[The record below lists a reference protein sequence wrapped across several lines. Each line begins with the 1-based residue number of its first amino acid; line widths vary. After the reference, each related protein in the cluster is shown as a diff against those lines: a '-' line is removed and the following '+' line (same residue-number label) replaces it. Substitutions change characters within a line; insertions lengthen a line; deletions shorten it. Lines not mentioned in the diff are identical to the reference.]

1 MTIDPKPAAPL
12 RRRVIVAVA
21 GAATALSFVPW
32 TVQAQSQ
39 PLRELNFGIIST
51 ESTQNLKQAWQPML
65 DDMGK
70 RLNLKLN
77 AYFASDYAGII
88 EAMRFN
94 KVQVAWYGNKSA
106 MEAVDRAQGE
116 VFVQTIA
123 KDGAAGY
130 WSLLVVHRDSPLK
143 SIEDVVKNA
152 KSLTLGFGDP
162 NSTSGFL
169 VPGYYAFAQN
179 NLDPR
184 GSFKLVR
191 SANHETNLLA
201 VANKQVDLAT
211 NNNESLDRLKA
222 TNPQKAAELRE
233 IWRSPLIPS
242 DPIVWRA
249 DLNPDTKAK
258 VKAFFVDYGNKGAE
272 AEREKKVLDVIGL
285 SGFKDSDNRQLL
297 PIRQLELFRD
307 KGRVQADAKL
317 SPAEKEARLAEINRK
332 LTELNQQMAA
342 AGKQ

>member
-1 MTIDPKPAAPL
+1 MTAPMTTRPSPL
-12 RRRVIVAVA
+12 RRRVMLAVA
-21 GAATALSFVPW
+21 GAVAALGGVPLSSL
-32 TVQAQSQ
+32 AQT
-39 PLRELNFGIIST
+39 PRELNFGIIST
-51 ESTQNLKQAWQPML
+51 ESTLNLKQAWQPML

-70 RLNLKLN
+70 RLGMKVN
-77 AYFASDYAGII
+77 AYFSSDYAGII

-143 SIEDVVKNA
+143 TIDDVI
-152 KSLTLGFGDP
+152 KSSKALTLGFGDP

-184 GSFKLVR
+184 TSFKVVR

-211 NNNESLDRLKA
+211 NNNESLDRLKV
-222 TNPQKAAELRE
+222 TNPQKAAEVRE

-242 DPIVWRA
+242 DPIVWRT
-249 DLNPDTKAK
+249 DLHADTKSK
-258 VKAFFVDYGNKGAE
+258 VKAFFVDYGSKGAE
-272 AEREKKVLDVIGL
+272 AVREKKVLEVLGL
-285 SGFKDSDNRQLL
+285 AGFKDSDNRQLL

-307 KGRVQADAKL
+307 KGRVEGDAKL
-317 SPAEKEARLAEINRK
+317 SPADKEAKLGEINRK
-332 LTELNQQMAA
+332 LADLNQQMAA
-342 AGKQ
+342 ADKK